1 MPATKPLSVTID
13 RRGACTLMLQRPER
27 YNALDAGLIS
37 TLLSHLQ
44 SLEHDP
50 TVRVVI
56 LTGSGES
63 FCSGGDLDWFT
74 ALASAEPGSHDDE
87 INTFAPLLQTL
98 SGLSKPSIARIQGP
112 AYGGGMGLIACCDL
126 AIASD
131 SARFALPEIRLGL
144 LPAMIAPYILQAIGL
159 RETRRLAI
167 SAEAIGA
174 EEALR
179 IGLVHQVVKPSEL
192 DRALDIHIERVLKSA
207 PAAIAEFKRMIAN
220 YAPLPHGDFD
230 TVEAFL
236 ARLRGSPEA
245 REGIAAF
252 MEKRKPSWQDPS
264 A

>member
-1 MPATKPLSVTID
+1 MAGTEALSVTID
-13 RRGACTLMLQRPER
+13 RRGVCTLTLRRPER
-27 YNALDAGLIS
+27 HNALDADLIGA
-37 TLLSHLQ
+37 LLSQLQ
-44 SLEHDP
+44 TLEHDP

-74 ALASAEPGSHDDE
+74 ALASQEPGSHDDE
-87 INTFAPLLQTL
+87 IKNIAPLFQTL
-98 SGLSKPSIARIQGP
+98 HGLSKPSIARIQGP

-131 SARFALPEIRLGL
+131 NARFALPELRLGL

-159 RETRRLAI
+159 RETRRLAL

-179 IGLVHQVVKPSEL
+179 IGLLHQVVKPSQL
-192 DRALDIHIERVLKSA
+192 DRALDIHTERILKSA
-207 PAAIAEFKRMIAN
+207 PTAIAEFKRLTAS
-220 YAPLPHGDFD
+220 YSPLPHGDFD

-252 MEKRKPSWQDPS
+252 VEKRKPSWQVP
-264 A
+264 

>member
-1 MPATKPLSVTID
+1 MPATNSLSVTTD
-13 RRGACTLMLQRPER
+13 RRGVCTLTLQRPER
-27 YNALDAGLIS
+27 HNALDAGLIS
-37 TLLSHLQ
+37 ALLCHLQ
-44 SLEHDP
+44 ALEDNP
-50 TVRVVI
+50 TVRVLI

-74 ALASAEPGSHDDE
+74 ALAGQEPGSHDDE
-87 INTFAPLLQTL
+87 IKTFAPLLQTL
-98 SGLSKPSIARIQGP
+98 HGLSKPSIARIQGP
-112 AYGGGMGLIACCDL
+112 AYGGGVGLIACCDL

-131 SARFALPEIRLGL
+131 SARFALAELRLGL

-159 RETRRLAI
+159 RETRRLAFT
-167 SAEAIGA
+167 AEAIGA

-192 DRALDIHIERVLKSA
+192 DRALDIQIERVLKSG
-207 PAAIAEFKRMIAN
+207 PAGIAEFKRLTTS
-220 YAPLPHGDFD
+220 YSPLPHGDLH

-252 MEKRKPSWQDPS
+252 VEKRKPSWQDI

>member
-1 MPATKPLSVTID
+1 MPATKSLSVTVD
-13 RRGACTLMLQRPER
+13 RRGACTLMLRRPER
-27 YNALDAGLIS
+27 HNALDADLIGA
-37 TLLSHLQ
+37 LLSQLQ
-44 SLEHDP
+44 ALERDP

-74 ALASAEPGSHDDE
+74 ALACQEPGSHDDE
-87 INTFAPLLQTL
+87 IKNIAPLLQIL
-98 SGLSKPSIARIQGP
+98 HGLGKPCIARIQGP

-131 SARFALPEIRLGL
+131 SARFALPELRLGL

-159 RETRRLAI
+159 RETLRLAI

-179 IGLVHQVVKPSEL
+179 IGLLHQVVKPSEL
-192 DRALDIHIERVLKSA
+192 DRALDIHIERILKSA
-207 PAAIAEFKRMIAN
+207 PTGIAEFKRMIAN
-220 YAPLPHGDFD
+220 YSPLEHGDFD

-252 MEKRKPSWQDPS
+252 VEKRKPYWQVP
-264 A
+264 

>member
-1 MPATKPLSVTID
+1 
-13 RRGACTLMLQRPER
+13 LMLQRPER
-27 YNALDAGLIS
+27 HNALDADLIGA
-37 TLLSHLQ
+37 LLSQLQ
-44 SLEHDP
+44 TLERDP

-74 ALASAEPGSHDDE
+74 ALASQEPGSHDDE
-87 INTFAPLLQTL
+87 IKNIAPLLQTL
-98 SGLSKPSIARIQGP
+98 RGLSKPSIARIQGP
-112 AYGGGMGLIACCDL
+112 AYGGGVGLIACCDL

-131 SARFALPEIRLGL
+131 SARFALTELRLGL
-144 LPAMIAPYILQAIGL
+144 LPAMIAPYILQAIGA
-159 RETRRLAI
+159 RETLRLAI
-167 SAEAIGA
+167 SAEAIDA

-179 IGLVHQVVKPSEL
+179 IGLVHRIVKPT
-192 DRALDIHIERVLKSA
+192 ALDQATETQIEHVLKSA
-207 PAAIAEFKRMIAN
+207 PTAIAEFKRMIAN

-252 MEKRKPSWQDPS
+252 VEKRKPSWQVP
-264 A
+264 

>member
-1 MPATKPLSVTID
+1 MPATKSLSVSTD
-13 RRGACTLMLQRPER
+13 RRGVCTLTLQRPER
-27 YNALDAGLIS
+27 HNALDADLIS
-37 TLLSHLQ
+37 ALLSHLQ
-44 SLEHDP
+44 ALEHDP
-50 TVRVVI
+50 TVRVLI

-87 INTFAPLLQTL
+87 IKNIAPLLQTL
-98 SGLSKPSIARIQGP
+98 DGLSKPSIARIQGP
-112 AYGGGMGLIACCDL
+112 AYGGGVGLIACCDL

-131 SARFALPEIRLGL
+131 SARFALTELRLGL
-144 LPAMIAPYILQAIGL
+144 LPAMIAPYILQAIGM

-179 IGLVHQVVKPSEL
+179 IGLLHQVVKPSEL
-192 DRALDIHIERVLKSA
+192 DRALDIQIERMLKSA
-207 PAAIAEFKRMIAN
+207 PTAIAEFKHLIAN
-220 YAPLPHGDFD
+220 YSSLPHGDFD

-252 MEKRKPSWQDPS
+252 VEKRKPSWQDI

>member
-1 MPATKPLSVTID
+1 MMRSILSP
-13 RRGACTLMLQRPER
+13 RCYRP
-27 YNALDAGLIS
+27 S
-37 TLLSHLQ
+37 
-44 SLEHDP
+44 
-50 TVRVVI
+50 
-56 LTGSGES
+56 
-63 FCSGGDLDWFT
+63 
-74 ALASAEPGSHDDE
+74 
-87 INTFAPLLQTL
+87 

-112 AYGGGMGLIACCDL
+112 AYGGGVGLIACCDL

-131 SARFALPEIRLGL
+131 SARFALPELRLGL

-192 DRALDIHIERVLKSA
+192 DRALDIQIGRVLKSA
-207 PAAIAEFKRMIAN
+207 PTAIAEFKRMIAN
-220 YAPLPHGDFD
+220 YAPLPHVDFD
-230 TVEAFL
+230 TVGAFL

-252 MEKRKPSWQDPS
+252 VEKRKPSWQDP
-264 A
+264 